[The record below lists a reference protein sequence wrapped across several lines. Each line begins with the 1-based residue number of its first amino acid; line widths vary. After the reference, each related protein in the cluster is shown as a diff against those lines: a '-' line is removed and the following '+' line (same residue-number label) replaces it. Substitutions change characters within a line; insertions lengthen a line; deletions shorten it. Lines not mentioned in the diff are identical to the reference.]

1 MRGPIPLISARDYP
15 TGTVFSALMSALQM
29 REIRLVARLGRDLR
43 FANLETA
50 FDWLTSAGIAI
61 EATRVGQIDHPLG
74 LSEDRT
80 AFKFFLND
88 VGLLTSRLMGK
99 AELDVINGKTS
110 INYGSIFEAVVA
122 QELLVRGYAPHY
134 YSSKKHGEV
143 DFVIEDS
150 MTGETRLIE
159 VKSGKDYHRHSA
171 LTGLLKSGA
180 AKSAVVLHD
189 GNLEVEGEVMRLWG
203 DAGSSRCPVSPRW
216 GDAKSEGLMSGKPFS
231 LRTGAFNRIVSIRC
245 AFKGGVQPVLDCL
258 LSQSS
263 LCKGRWLGRIC
274 ARAPIASLLG
284 QRIAI
289 AEPGKR

>member
-1 MRGPIPLISARDYP
+1 MRGPIPLISAHDHP

-29 REIRLVARLGRDLR
+29 REIRLVALLGRELR

-61 EATRVGQIDHPLG
+61 EAMKVGKIDYPLG

-180 AKSAVVLHD
+180 AKSVVVLHD
-189 GNLEVEGEVMRLWG
+189 GNLEAEGEVMRLWG

-245 AFKGGVQPVLDCL
+245 AFRGGYNLY
-258 LSQSS
+258 
-263 LCKGRWLGRIC
+263 
-274 ARAPIASLLG
+274 
-284 QRIAI
+284 
-289 AEPGKR
+289 

>member
-1 MRGPIPLISARDYP
+1 MPGLY
-15 TGTVFSALMSALQM
+15 FKY
-29 REIRLVARLGRDLR
+29 ARLGRDLR

-50 FDWLTSAGIAI
+50 FGWLTSAGIAI
-61 EATRVGQIDHPLG
+61 EAMRAGQIDYPLG

-134 YSSKKHGEV
+134 YYYSKKHGEV

-159 VKSGKDYHRHSA
+159 VKSGKDYHRHSV

-180 AKSAVVLHD
+180 AKSVVVLHD
-189 GNLEVEGEVMRLWG
+189 GNLEDEGNRVYAPIYAAHLVMRL
-203 DAGSSRCPVSPRW
+203 
-216 GDAKSEGLMSGKPFS
+216 
-231 LRTGAFNRIVSIRC
+231 
-245 AFKGGVQPVLDCL
+245 
-258 LSQSS
+258 
-263 LCKGRWLGRIC
+263 
-274 ARAPIASLLG
+274 
-284 QRIAI
+284 
-289 AEPGKR
+289 

>member
-1 MRGPIPLISARDYP
+1 MPGLY
-15 TGTVFSALMSALQM
+15 FKY
-29 REIRLVARLGRDLR
+29 ARLGRDLR

-50 FDWLTSAGIAI
+50 FGWLTSAGIAI
-61 EATRVGQIDHPLG
+61 EAMRVGQIDYPLG

-189 GNLEVEGEVMRLWG
+189 DSLEVEGNRVYAPIYAAHLVMRLWG

-231 LRTGAFNRIVSIRC
+231 LRTGAFNRSVSIRC
-245 AFKGGVQPVLDCL
+245 AFKEGVQTVLDWL
-258 LSQSS
+258 VRQSS
-263 LCKGRWLGRIC
+263 CCKGRWLGRIC
-274 ARAPIASLLG
+274 ARVPIASLLG
-284 QRIAI
+284 QRMSSLSRG
-289 AEPGKR
+289 E

>member
-50 FDWLTSAGIAI
+50 FDWLASAGIAI
-61 EATRVGQIDHPLG
+61 EATRVGQIDYPLG

-122 QELLVRGYAPHY
+122 QELLVRGYAPHH

-180 AKSAVVLHD
+180 AKSVVVLHD
-189 GNLEVEGEVMRLWG
+189 GNLEDEGEVMRLWG

-231 LRTGAFNRIVSIRC
+231 LRTVAFNRIVSIRC
-245 AFKGGVQPVLDCL
+245 AFREGGYN
-258 LSQSS
+258 
-263 LCKGRWLGRIC
+263 LC
-274 ARAPIASLLG
+274 
-284 QRIAI
+284 
-289 AEPGKR
+289 

>member
-1 MRGPIPLISARDYP
+1 MRAGKIDY
-15 TGTVFSALMSALQM
+15 
-29 REIRLVARLGRDLR
+29 
-43 FANLETA
+43 
-50 FDWLTSAGIAI
+50 
-61 EATRVGQIDHPLG
+61 PLG

-99 AELDVINGKTS
+99 AELDVINGKTF

-134 YSSKKHGEV
+134 YSLKKHGEV

-189 GNLEVEGEVMRLWG
+189 GNLEVEGNRVYAPIYAAHLVMRLWG

-245 AFKGGVQPVLDCL
+245 AFKGGGYN
-258 LSQSS
+258 
-263 LCKGRWLGRIC
+263 LC
-274 ARAPIASLLG
+274 
-284 QRIAI
+284 
-289 AEPGKR
+289 